1 MRARL
6 GLYAALALCGY
17 TTVANAEPRPLS
29 EKRDGSYYALH
40 LGLTIGGGLA
50 TIGGEQLFGNHGPGL
65 YWGSFYPDDLVQLN
79 FSQAAAGTSDRLLML
94 AVLSPLFFQMGA
106 GFDTAMGNA
115 TLIYGEAH
123 AANLFVTVATK
134 LAARRPR
141 PYTHSPDPRIQEF
154 ADLQGGDAYV
164 SFFSGHASA
173 SFTGATAGS
182 LLFAARSDDLFA
194 RHTLWGLDFL
204 MAGITAQMRVRG
216 GRHYRTDIW
225 TGTAVGIGMGV
236 LVPWLH
242 DVDFSRVRPSEVAVA
257 GAATAVTMVVSEV
270 VDFCKLLDLM
280 GGCAIVRDVT
290 VPVAPGSDRQAGVH
304 YFVLPAAMPG
314 GGGLQVTGDF

>member
-1 MRARL
+1 MRVRIAL
-6 GLYAALALCGY
+6 GLALSLCGY
-17 TTVANAEPRPLS
+17 AAGANAEPRQLS

-40 LGLTIGGGLA
+40 LGLTVGGGLA
-50 TIGGEQLFGNHGPGL
+50 TIGGEQLFGNHGPGP
-65 YWGSFYPDDLVQLN
+65 YWGSFHPDDLVQLN
-79 FSQAAAGTSDRLLML
+79 FSQAAAGMSDRLLML
-94 AVLSPLFFQMGA
+94 SVLAPLFFQMGA

-164 SFFSGHASA
+164 SFFSGHSSA
-173 SFTGATAGS
+173 SFTAATAGS
-182 LLFAARSDDLFA
+182 LLFSARSDDLYA

-204 MAGITAQMRVRG
+204 LAGITAQMRVRG

-225 TGTAVGIGMGV
+225 TGSAVGIGVGV

-242 DVDFSRVRPSEVAVA
+242 DVDFTRVRPSELMVG
-257 GAATAVTMVVSEV
+257 GAATALTMAVSEV
-270 VDFCKLLDLM
+270 VDFCALIDLV
-280 GGCAIVRDVT
+280 GGCDMVRDVT
-290 VPVAPGSDRQAGVH
+290 VPVAPGSDRQAGVR
-304 YFVLPAAMPG
+304 YFVLPAVMEG

>member
-1 MRARL
+1 MKAR
-6 GLYAALALCGY
+6 LALCAALLLSVHAG
-17 TTVANAEPRPLS
+17 TAGAEPRQLS
-29 EKRDGSYYALH
+29 EKREGSYYALH
-40 LGLTIGGGLA
+40 LGLTVGGGVL
-50 TIGGEQLFGNHGPGL
+50 TIGGEQLFGNHGPGP

-79 FSQAAAGTSDRLLML
+79 FSQAAAGMSDRLLMV
-94 AVLSPLFFQMGA
+94 AVLAPLFFQMGA

-123 AANLFVTVATK
+123 AANLFITVTTK

-154 ADLQGGDAYV
+154 ADLEGGDAYV
-164 SFFSGHASA
+164 SFFSGHSSA
-173 SFTGATAGS
+173 SFTAATAGS
-182 LLFAARSDDLFA
+182 LLFAARSDDLYA

-204 MAGITAQMRVRG
+204 MAGITAQLRVRG

-225 TGTAVGIGMGV
+225 TGGAVGIGVGL

-242 DVDFSRVRPSEVAVA
+242 DLDFSRVRPSEVMVA
-257 GAATAVTMVVSEV
+257 GAATALTMAMSEV
-270 VDFCKLLDLM
+270 IDFCAVLDVV
-280 GGCAIVRDVT
+280 GGCDLVRDVT
-290 VPVAPGSDRQAGVH
+290 VPVAPGSDRQAGVR
-304 YFVLPAAMPG
+304 YFVLPAVMPG